1 MATITRFE
9 PGPRMSK
16 VVVHGDNVYL
26 AGIVPNDP
34 KADAASQVAQ
44 VLAEIDRLLA
54 LAGTSK
60 SKLLTATILL
70 ADMKDF
76 ATLNAAWEP
85 WIDPA
90 NPPTR
95 ATFQAPLA
103 TPDYKVEIIVTAV
116 K

>member
-1 MATITRFE
+1 MANITRIE

-16 VVVHGDNVYL
+16 AVVNGDMVYL
-26 AGIVPNDP
+26 AGIVADDP
-34 KADAASQVAQ
+34 KADASAQVAQ

-54 LAGTSK
+54 LAGTTK

-76 ATLNAAWEP
+76 PALNALWEP

-103 TPDYKVEIIVTAV
+103 TPDYKVEIIVTAA